1 MISAG
6 SGLGESAGGMIVYF
20 EGLLSGLARLDP
32 PLELRVFTRPHAPP
46 IGLPTGVALDTVA
59 CIGLPSRRTLRVA
72 YEHLLLPR
80 LVARSHVDVLLS
92 TCNTKPLSW
101 YGRSVV
107 VLQSLQYLLYPRL
120 FGPTRLLY
128 LRAVVPRSL
137 RAADAV
143 IAVSDWERNVAI
155 ERFGLDAGRVFTVHH
170 GVSMAAQSAA
180 SDGAPP
186 RRGDEEIRQ
195 PYVVMVST
203 FYSYKNHRRLIKAF
217 AQLIKEHRL
226 PHRLVLAGGDG
237 DVTRTELEHT
247 ARRVGVADRVSFTGP
262 IKHGAVPALLKG
274 ADAVAYVSECE
285 TFGHPVVE
293 ALAMGRPLVT
303 SAVASMP
310 EIAGNAAV
318 LVDPFNVESI
328 ARGLAMALLDME
340 LRDRLAYD
348 GPRRAATF
356 TWSRCAEETAAVLQ
370 FAVERPKRG
379 PTHA

>member
-1 MISAG
+1 
-6 SGLGESAGGMIVYF
+6 
-20 EGLLSGLARLDP
+20 
-32 PLELRVFTRPHAPP
+32 
-46 IGLPTGVALDTVA
+46 
-59 CIGLPSRRTLRVA
+59 
-72 YEHLLLPR
+72 
-80 LVARSHVDVLLS
+80 
-92 TCNTKPLSW
+92 
-101 YGRSVV
+101 
-107 VLQSLQYLLYPRL
+107 
-120 FGPTRLLY
+120 
-128 LRAVVPRSL
+128 
-137 RAADAV
+137 
-143 IAVSDWERNVAI
+143 
-155 ERFGLDAGRVFTVHH
+155 
-170 GVSMAAQSAA
+170 MAAQSAA